1 MAKNRLRTII
11 DALSQGDEKDFKKIF
26 AALAGPLYYYIYNKF
41 IQNHED
47 TEEIITDVFLKVIPE
62 LGNFNDPKHVKDWLF
77 KTARYTCLNHIAKQ
91 NTQKQTQFVDIKEG
105 MENLADP
112 GQHLDILEADA
123 QWQYR
128 LDSTLEELHRLSPQ
142 QQTAIRLHYLEEMTI
157 NEVAIYM
164 KIKPGTVKKYIKS
177 GRLAIKELVLLKE
190 SLLLLIILLT
200 LFPPC

>member
-1 MAKNRLRTII
+1 MAKDRLRTII
-11 DALSQGDEKDFKKIF
+11 DAPQGDEKDFKKIF
-26 AALAGPLYYYIYNKF
+26 AALAGPLYYYIYKF
-41 IQNHED
+41 IQNRED

-62 LGNFNDPKHVKDWLF
+62 LGNFENPKHLKDWLF
-77 KTARYTCLNHIAKQ
+77 LTAKNTCLNHIAKQ
-91 NTQKQTQFVDIKEG
+91 NTKKHTQVVDIKEG

-112 GQHLDILEADA
+112 DQHLDIVEADA

-142 QQTAIRLHYLEEMTI
+142 QQTAIRLHYLEDMTV
-157 NEVAIYM
+157 NEVAIFM
-164 KIKPGTVKKYIKS
+164 KIKPGTVKKYLKS

>member
-1 MAKNRLRTII
+1 MAQNRLRTII
-11 DALSQGDEKDFKKIF
+11 DAFSQGDEKDFKKIF
-26 AALAGPLYYYIYNKF
+26 AALAGPLYYYIYKF
-41 IQNHED
+41 IENHED

-62 LGNFNDPKHVKDWLF
+62 LGNFENPKHLKDWLF
-77 KTARYTCLNHIAKQ
+77 LTAKNTCLNHIAKQ
-91 NTQKQTQFVDIKEG
+91 NTKKHTQVVDIKEG

-112 GQHLDILEADA
+112 DQHLDIVEADA

-142 QQTAIRLHYLEEMTI
+142 QQTAIRLHYLEDMTV
-157 NEVAIYM
+157 NEVAIFM
-164 KIKPGTVKKYIKS
+164 KIKPGTVKKYLKS

>member
-1 MAKNRLRTII
+1 MAQNRLRTIKN
-11 DALSQGDEKDFKKIF
+11 ALSQGDENDFKKIF
-26 AALAGPLYYYIYNKF
+26 TALAGPLYYYIYNDF

-47 TEEIITDVFLKVIPE
+47 TEDIVINVFEKIIPE

-77 KTARYTCLNHIAKQ
+77 KTTRNTCLNEIAKQ
-91 NTQKQTQFVDIKEG
+91 NTKKHPQFIDLKDG

-112 GQHLDILEADA
+112 DQHLDIVEAEA

-128 LDSTLEELHRLSPQ
+128 LDSTLEELHQLSPQ
-142 QQTAIRLHYLEEMTI
+142 QQTAIRLHYLEDMTV
-157 NEVAIYM
+157 NEVAIFM
-164 KIKPGTVKKYIKS
+164 KIKPGTVKKYLKS

>member
-1 MAKNRLRTII
+1 MAKDRLRRII
-11 DALSQGDEKDFKKIF
+11 DAPQGDEKDFKKIF
-26 AALAGPLYYYIYNKF
+26 AALAGPLYYYIYKF
-41 IQNHED
+41 IQNRED

-62 LGNFNDPKHVKDWLF
+62 LGNFENVKHVKDWLF
-77 KTARYTCLNHIAKQ
+77 KTAKNACLNQIEKQ
-91 NTQKQTQFVDIKEG
+91 NTKKHSQIIDLKEG

-112 GQHLDILEADA
+112 DQHLDIVEADA

-142 QQTAIRLHYLEEMTI
+142 QQTAIRLHYLEDMTI
-157 NEVAIYM
+157 NEVAIFM

>member
-1 MAKNRLRTII
+1 M
-11 DALSQGDEKDFKKIF
+11 
-26 AALAGPLYYYIYNKF
+26 
-41 IQNHED
+41 
-47 TEEIITDVFLKVIPE
+47 FLKVIPE
-62 LGNFNDPKHVKDWLF
+62 LGNFENVKHVKDWLF
-77 KTARYTCLNHIAKQ
+77 KTAKNACLNQIEKQ
-91 NTQKQTQFVDIKEG
+91 NSKKHSQFVDLKEG
-105 MENLADP
+105 MEDLADP
-112 GQHLDILEADA
+112 DQHLDIVEADA

-142 QQTAIRLHYLEEMTI
+142 QQTAIRLHYLEDMTI
-157 NEVAIYM
+157 NEVAIFM